1 VKRGIKLPIRFLMLS
16 VGLALTAQQA
26 PESKGAASDIA
37 PPGLP
42 LVTGIVEA
50 APGVIN
56 GGLTD
61 ETINWIINSAPMV
74 RPMIAAPQR
83 IRVSQGIPQGLV
95 VKKVNPKY
103 PEEARRG

>member
-1 VKRGIKLPIRFLMLS
+1 
-16 VGLALTAQQA
+16 
-26 PESKGAASDIA
+26 
-37 PPGLP
+37 
-42 LVTGIVEA
+42 VTGIVEA